1 MVLEETVSF
10 RQRPEG
16 YTLFVNDVLSAQPG
30 NNTEAVHSWAS
41 LIDSVIGIHVG
52 RSQSELWC
60 IKFMRK
66 FGAQR
71 ALRVFKK
78 GIALPFG
85 EGAVAYLGTK
95 PSLESRDAPMA
106 AAQCI
111 EQLNSFAPLQWSNT
125 LEICN
130 VTRFCKKRPR
140 EQEQAL
146 VNPLEAFVAEQ
157 MASLESLY
165 PNILQ
170 PTLSLNS
177 GSFTMTDGVSS
188 LLVDD
193 EKAADEAVDVND
205 DNDNPAETARQNKIS
220 AKAADEAV
228 DVNDDNDNPA
238 ETARQNKIS
247 ANLIANAELGIR
259 SLSEVGASSKLQSF
273 PQVLVCSHR
282 LPKATFPTKLALT
295 IPDPRKGA
303 DCITR
308 PCVFIRQ
315 SIIFYNPDGSEVMA
329 SGSGGC
335 SCRYRAGEKELLDL
349 LPSVSHV
356 LAEDLKDKELV
367 SRFSVFGTSAVP
379 AVPPSLPS
387 EEDTGPLPLSQQ
399 LSQSGS
405 TTRDVATVK
414 KLRMSGTLKSRAW
427 TEKDMNQGLPIKFT
441 SAEAFRMALLG
452 IDLSTLSTARPIA
465 TRAIEKAEE
474 DSRWEDAAKGIFQ

>member
-130 VTRFCKKRPR
+130 LTRFCKKRPR

-193 EKAADEAVDVND
+193 E
-205 DNDNPAETARQNKIS
+205 
-220 AKAADEAV
+220 KAADEAV

>member
-1 MVLEETVSF
+1 
-10 RQRPEG
+10 
-16 YTLFVNDVLSAQPG
+16 
-30 NNTEAVHSWAS
+30 
-41 LIDSVIGIHVG
+41 
-52 RSQSELWC
+52 
-60 IKFMRK
+60 MRK

-78 GIALPFG
+78 GVALPFG

-170 PTLSLNS
+170 PTLSLSS
-177 GSFTMTDGVSS
+177 GSFTLTDGVSS

-193 EKAADEAVDVND
+193 EKAADEAV
-205 DNDNPAETARQNKIS
+205 A
-220 AKAADEAV
+220 
-228 DVNDDNDNPA
+228 VNDDNDNPA

-273 PQVLVCSHR
+273 PQALVCSHR

-405 TTRDVATVK
+405 STRDVATVK

-452 IDLSTLSTARPIA
+452 IDLSTLSSARPIA

>member
-30 NNTEAVHSWAS
+30 NNTSEAVHSWAS
-41 LIDSVIGIHVG
+41 KIDSVIGIHVG
-52 RSQSELWC
+52 RSQSDLWC

-170 PTLSLNS
+170 PTLSLSS
-177 GSFTMTDGVSS
+177 GSFTLTDGVSS

-193 EKAADEAVDVND
+193 EKAADEAV
-205 DNDNPAETARQNKIS
+205 A
-220 AKAADEAV
+220 
-228 DVNDDNDNPA
+228 VNDDNDNPA

-273 PQVLVCSHR
+273 PQALVCSHR

-315 SIIFYNPDGSEVMA
+315 SVIFYNPDGSEVMA

-405 TTRDVATVK
+405 STRDVATVK

-452 IDLSTLSTARPIA
+452 IDLSTLSSARPIA